1 MFEQFWDN
9 VLSFKKRYDQALD
22 PVAQRCGLT
31 RMELDLL
38 MFLHN
43 NPGRA
48 TAADAVRLRRWTKS
62 HVSAA
67 VHSLEEK
74 GLLAVSH
81 PPGNRKTL
89 RLTPLPAAGDIIRQ
103 GAAAQER
110 FTDMLSRGITPEER
124 DVMDRVAG
132 KIARNIQENE
142 QK

>member
-1 MFEQFWDN
+1 MFEEFWDN

-43 NPGRA
+43 NPERA
-48 TAADAVRLRRWTKS
+48 TAAEAVRLRRWTKS

-81 PPGNRKTL
+81 PPDNRKTR
-89 RLTPLPAAGDIIRQ
+89 RLAPLPAAGDIIRQ
-103 GAAAQER
+103 GAAAQKR
-110 FTDMLSRGITPEER
+110 FTEMLSRGITPEER